1 MKLSR
6 LVLLV
11 AVVAAV
17 LLLIAGPGARMGWW
31 DFRAGFALMKYA
43 TFIGIGA
50 AALAV
55 IGLLV
60 PRVRRGGSGLLL
72 FALVLGLAVAYVPW
86 QGMRTARS
94 VPPIHDISTDTLQP
108 PAFVEVLPLRADASN
123 PSVYPGTEV
132 AEQQR
137 AAYPDL
143 QPLRLELGVDAAFDR
158 ALAAAG
164 SMGWEIVAADKASG
178 RIEATDTTFWFGFKD
193 DVVVRVQGD
202 GGSSVIDVRS
212 VSRVGQSD
220 VGKNAQRIR
229 AYLAE
234 IQG

>member
-11 AVVAAV
+11 AVIAAV

-31 DFRAGFALMKYA
+31 DFRAGFSLMKYA

-50 AALAV
+50 AALAL
-55 IGLLV
+55 IALLV
-60 PRVRRGGSGLLL
+60 PRVRRGGTAVLVT
-72 FALVLGLAVAYVPW
+72 ALVLGLVVAYVPW

-94 VPPIHDISTDTLQP
+94 VPPIHDITTDTQQP
-108 PAFVEVLPLRADASN
+108 PAFVGLLPLRANASN
-123 PSVYPGTEV
+123 PSVYAGEEV
-132 AEQQR
+132 AAQQR
-137 AAYPDL
+137 AAYPEL
-143 QPLRLELGVDAAFDR
+143 QPLRLDVGADAAFDL
-158 ALAAAG
+158 ALAAAE
-164 SMGWEIVAADKASG
+164 SMGWAIVDTDKASG

-202 GGSSVIDVRS
+202 AASSVIDVRS
-212 VSRVGQSD
+212 VSRVGKSD

-229 AYLAE
+229 AYLAKVKS
-234 IQG
+234 

>member
-11 AVVAAV
+11 AIVAAV
-17 LLLIAGPGARMGWW
+17 LLLVAGPGARMGWW
-31 DFRAGFALMKYA
+31 DFRAGFGLMKYA
-43 TFIGIGA
+43 TFIGIAA
-50 AALAV
+50 AALAL

-60 PRVRRGGSGLLL
+60 PRVRRGGTA
-72 FALVLGLAVAYVPW
+72 ALVVALVVGLVVAYVPW

-94 VPPIHDISTDTLQP
+94 VPPIHDISTDTVQP

-123 PSVYPGTEV
+123 PSDYPGEDV
-132 AEQQR
+132 AAQQR

-143 QPLRLELGVDAAFDR
+143 QPLRLEVGADAAFDR
-158 ALAAAG
+158 ALAAAE
-164 SMGWEIVAADKASG
+164 SMGWEIVAADKPSG

-202 GGSSVIDVRS
+202 AGASVIDVRS

-229 AYLAE
+229 AYLAK

>member
-11 AVVAAV
+11 AIVAAI
-17 LLLIAGPGARMGWW
+17 LLLIAGPGTRMGWW
-31 DFRAGFALMKYA
+31 DFRAGFSLMKYA

-50 AALAV
+50 AALAL

-60 PRVRRGGSGLLL
+60 PRVRRGGAGLLVV
-72 FALVLGLAVAYVPW
+72 ALVLGLVVAYVPW

-94 VPPIHDISTDTLQP
+94 VPPIHDISTDTQQP
-108 PAFVEVLPLRADASN
+108 PAFVEVLALRADASN
-123 PSVYPGTEV
+123 PSVYPGDEV
-132 AEQQR
+132 AAQQR
-137 AAYPDL
+137 IAYPDL
-143 QPLRLELGVDAAFDR
+143 QPLRLDVGADAAFDR
-158 ALAAAG
+158 ALAAAE

-202 GGSSVIDVRS
+202 AGSSVIDVRS

-229 AYLAE
+229 SYLAE